1 MAATWMATKERLPM
15 EVSCESCQARFNI
28 PDAKLPVGKSVS
40 AACPKCKQKIKI
52 EAPSPYGDQPS
63 SGPVEENDAYD
74 AAEKPFDFVEEDAL
88 TALVCEDDPAVR
100 EKIKSTLALMEYNVS
115 VAGSTR
121 EALKRMR
128 YHNYELIVVNEAF
141 DASSV
146 ETNGVLVFLERL
158 PMSVRRNIFVCLSSA
173 RYRTMDH
180 MMAFNKSV
188 NMIINTKN
196 IDEFGKVLST
206 GITDNDLFYRIY
218 RDTLKDLQGFA

>member
-1 MAATWMATKERLPM
+1 M
-15 EVSCESCQARFNI
+15 EVKCDSCQARFNV
-28 PDAKLPVGKSVS
+28 PDEKLPAGKSVS

-52 EAPSPYGDQPS
+52 EAPSPYGDS
-63 SGPVEENDAYD
+63 ASGGEGAEGDQYD

-100 EKIKSTLALMEYNVS
+100 EKVKSTLVLMEYNVS
-115 VAGSTR
+115 VAGTTR

-128 YHNYELIVVNEAF
+128 YHNYDLVVVNETF
-141 DASSV
+141 DHSSAD
-146 ETNGVLVFLERL
+146 TNGVLVFLERL
-158 PMSVRRNIFVCLSSA
+158 PMTTRRNIFVCLIGG

-188 NMIINTKN
+188 NMIINAKN
-196 IDEFGKVLST
+196 IDEFGKILST

-218 RDTLKDLQGFA
+218 RDTLKSIQGYV

>member
-1 MAATWMATKERLPM
+1 M

-28 PDAKLPVGKSVS
+28 PDDKLPAGKSVS

-52 EAPSPYGDQPS
+52 ETPSPY
-63 SGPVEENDAYD
+63 EERNAADDSEQYD
-74 AAEKPFDFVEEDAL
+74 AADKPFDFVEEDAL
-88 TALVCEDDPAVR
+88 TALVCEDDPALR
-100 EKIKSTLALMEYNVS
+100 EKIKNMLALMEYNVS

-128 YHNYELIVVNEAF
+128 YHNYELIVVNEMF
-141 DASSV
+141 DTSTADS
-146 ETNGVLVFLERL
+146 NGVLVFLERL
-158 PMSVRRNIFVCLSSA
+158 PMTTRRNMFVCLIGT

-196 IDEFGKVLST
+196 IDDFGKVLST
-206 GITDNDLFYRIY
+206 GITDNDIFYRIY
-218 RDTLKDLQGFA
+218 RDTLKTIQGYG

>member
-1 MAATWMATKERLPM
+1 M

-28 PDAKLPVGKSVS
+28 PDEKLPAGKSVS

-52 EAPSPYGDQPS
+52 EAPSPYDERTSPAPS
-63 SGPVEENDAYD
+63 DESDAYD

-100 EKIKSTLALMEYNVS
+100 EKIKNTLVMMEYNVS

-128 YHNYELIVVNEAF
+128 YHNYELIVVDEMFDTSSAEA
-141 DASSV
+141 
-146 ETNGVLVFLERL
+146 NGVLVFLERL
-158 PMSVRRNIFVCLSSA
+158 PMSVRRNIFVCLTGA

-196 IDEFGKVLST
+196 IDEFGKILST
-206 GITDNDLFYRIY
+206 GLTDNDMFYRIY
-218 RDTLKDLQGFA
+218 RDTLKSIQGFG

>member
-1 MAATWMATKERLPM
+1 M
-15 EVSCESCQARFNI
+15 EVSCKACQARFNI
-28 PDAKLPVGKSVS
+28 PDEKLPVGKSVS
-40 AACPKCKQKIKI
+40 AACPKCQQKIKI
-52 EAPSPYGDQPS
+52 EAPSPYEDRP
-63 SGPVEENDAYD
+63 GPAASDESDVYD

-100 EKIKSTLALMEYNVS
+100 EKIKGTLVMMEYNVS

-128 YHNYELIVVNEAF
+128 YHNYELIVVNETF

-146 ETNGVLVFLERL
+146 EANGVLVFLERL
-158 PMSVRRNIFVCLSSA
+158 PMSVRRNIFVCLTSA

-196 IDEFGKVLST
+196 IDEFGKILST

-218 RDTLKDLQGFA
+218 RDTLKSIQGFA